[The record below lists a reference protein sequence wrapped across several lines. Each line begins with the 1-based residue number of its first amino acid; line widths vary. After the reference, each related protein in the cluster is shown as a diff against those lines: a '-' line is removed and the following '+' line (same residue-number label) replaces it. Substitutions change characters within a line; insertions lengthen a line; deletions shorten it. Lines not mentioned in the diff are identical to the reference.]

1 MGRYVIRRLL
11 QALLTLGLVLFLMH
25 WLMAIS
31 VQVRGNPARLFFGD
45 RTPNDAALAQVEAMY
60 NLDDPCYDRTGDP
73 CVVPFIERLQDYA
86 AGDFGTT
93 LRGNRDV
100 GELLAVSIPNTLR
113 LFAFSII
120 TLVILAMLFG
130 SWAARH
136 RNRLQDHFV
145 RGGTILVDSVPV
157 FLVMLIYSSLIAV
170 PLTRWTRDVFGGD
183 SAMGQ
188 LFRPTYDTEYPWMT
202 IIVPGLL
209 LGTAGLASMTRLVR
223 ASQLENYHA
232 DFVRTAHAKGLS
244 RRRVTTVHI
253 VRNSLIPVVTAI
265 GYNFSFILTG
275 AVVTEGIMQIPGMG
289 QLLWNALL
297 GSEVSIVITSFVVIA
312 VVVLAVNLVV
322 DLTYALLDPRIRYA

>member
-45 RTPNDAALAQVEAMY
+45 RTPDAAALAQVEAMY

-73 CVVPFIERLQDYA
+73 CLVPFVERLQAYA

-93 LRGNRDV
+93 LRNNRDV
-100 GELLAVSIPNTLR
+100 GELLAISIPNTLR
-113 LFAFSII
+113 LFAFSIV
-120 TLVILAMLFG
+120 TLIVLAMVFG

-136 RNRLQDHFV
+136 RNRFQDHFV

-157 FLVMLIYSSLIAV
+157 FLIMLIYSSLIAV
-170 PLTRWTRDVFGGD
+170 PLTRWVRGIFGD
-183 SAMGQ
+183 ESAIGQ
-188 LFRPTYDTEYPWMT
+188 LFRPTYDVDHPWMT

-244 RRRVTTVHI
+244 RRRVTNVHI

-265 GYNFSFILTG
+265 GYNFAFILTG

-289 QLLWNALL
+289 QMLWNALL
-297 GSEVSIVITSFVVIA
+297 GTEVSIVITSFVVIA

-322 DLTYALLDPRIRYA
+322 DLMYALLDPRIRYA

>member
-45 RTPNDAALAQVEAMY
+45 RTPDPAALAQVEAMF
-60 NLDDPCYDRTGDP
+60 NLDDPCYERTGDP
-73 CVVPFIERLQDYA
+73 CVVPFIERLQAYA

-100 GELLAVSIPNTLR
+100 GELLAISIPNTLR
-113 LFAFSII
+113 LFAFSIV
-120 TLVILAMLFG
+120 TLVVLAMVFG

-157 FLVMLIYSSLIAV
+157 FLIMLIYSSLIAV
-170 PLTRWTRDVFGGD
+170 PLTRWTRGVFGD
-183 SAMGQ
+183 ESAMGQ
-188 LFRPTYDTEYPWMT
+188 LFRPTYDVDHPWMT
-202 IIVPGLL
+202 IIIPGLL

-232 DFVRTAHAKGLS
+232 DFVRTAHAKGLT
-244 RRRVTTVHI
+244 RRRVTNVHI

-265 GYNFSFILTG
+265 GYNFAFILTG

-297 GSEVSIVITSFVVIA
+297 GTEVSIVITSFVVIA

-322 DLTYALLDPRIRYA
+322 DLMYALLDPRIRYA